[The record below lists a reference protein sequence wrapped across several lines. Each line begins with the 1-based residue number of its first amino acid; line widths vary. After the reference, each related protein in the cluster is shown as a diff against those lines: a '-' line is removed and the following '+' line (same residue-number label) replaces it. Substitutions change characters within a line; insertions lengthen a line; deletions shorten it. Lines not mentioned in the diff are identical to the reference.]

1 MVFLS
6 QTLHSIYERICSGSI
21 FFVIVATPCFF
32 LLFPLQGKSQD
43 VQDYQRVRS
52 FSFTDS
58 TTHVGILLR
67 REEEKSRILFEDGTD
82 TTISH
87 ESILYA
93 EILRRAPLVV
103 RTDDS
108 TEVTGTLDGVTD
120 DQIRCKTGRR
130 EFRSV
135 AISDINS
142 FSLETP
148 LDSAFVT
155 TASRRIILSP
165 TAVPLKKGEF
175 EFSLIEVASP
185 QLAYGITDHIALR
198 GGAFVNSYD
207 PTLWPLF
214 LTAEGTLQKENL
226 YFTAGAGSMV
236 QSQVWR
242 ASVFGNPQIMPLFY
256 GLLSSK
262 SDKGMLSLGYYNVSE
277 ESTLGGYL
285 SLVSFGGVL
294 HTSKNF
300 ALTMENWVNLSG
312 SKNDFLFS
320 LGMQYKFGRRNVSFG
335 LMLTTDSYFGSLLFP
350 LLSVTL

>member
-120 DQIRCKTGRR
+120 DQIRFK
-130 EFRSV
+130 
-135 AISDINS
+135 
-142 FSLETP
+142 
-148 LDSAFVT
+148 
-155 TASRRIILSP
+155 
-165 TAVPLKKGEF
+165 
-175 EFSLIEVASP
+175 
-185 QLAYGITDHIALR
+185 
-198 GGAFVNSYD
+198 
-207 PTLWPLF
+207 
-214 LTAEGTLQKENL
+214 TLQFIFSVIDPLMNHFWELHAANCIEEGL
-226 YFTAGAGSMV
+226 Y
-236 QSQVWR
+236 
-242 ASVFGNPQIMPLFY
+242 
-256 GLLSSK
+256 
-262 SDKGMLSLGYYNVSE
+262 SDEHKDLYR
-277 ESTLGGYL
+277 TLA
-285 SLVSFGGVL
+285 FW
-294 HTSKNF
+294 
-300 ALTMENWVNLSG
+300 EI
-312 SKNDFLFS
+312 DFLVPDAFKH
-320 LGMQYKFGRRNVSFG
+320 YHENA
-335 LMLTTDSYFGSLLFP
+335 
-350 LLSVTL
+350 LS